1 MLSKKV
7 KSRIFILIL
16 SFVSLAIIIFF
27 VLLSFFG
34 SIYQLNL
41 HYDGFHHGIVYL
53 ESVEL
58 LSGKLPY
65 KDFFVHYGL
74 LFVLINSFV
83 LIIFNMSI
91 SALYY
96 VSALFYSASILLLCI
111 LTKKYTNYFR

>member
-1 MLSKKV
+1 MKKIKNFQISKV
-7 KSRIFILIL
+7 LY
-16 SFVSLAIIIFF
+16 SFIIIFF

-34 SIYQLNL
+34 WIYQLSLN
-41 HYDGFHHGIVYL
+41 YDGFHNGLVYL

-83 LIIFNMSI
+83 LTIFNMSI
-91 SALYY
+91 SAL
-96 VSALFYSASILLLCI
+96 
-111 LTKKYTNYFR
+111 